1 MLTRSRSSRSDSEGS
16 TDASSPRRIKVPQDV
31 IDAFIDAGRGLSGEK
46 ESNER
51 EQRERQAPEQTDD
64 EDQREIPPG
73 HQHPDI
79 PVASAS
85 DLNPDG
91 TFGSTFVLADADRV
105 WVVSSNGSG
114 EPEHTEW
121 PTSSISDAD
130 VEMLVNKSVLFAVID
145 GKREEL
151 AHFSQSYQ
159 REFHQAARIIK
170 NLAEEGEPPDIQTR
184 DDELP
189 RYCEK
194 CGRVLPRPG
203 RPCPACMDRRQVLL
217 RLFGYLGP
225 HKKRVILLISL
236 LMISAGMETLPPY
249 LTKILI
255 DDVLQVDT
263 VDNIAWFDVSSLGWG
278 PVAWL
283 AIIVTLFLFSRLL
296 LLSMS
301 VFSGRQA
308 SWLGPHL
315 IGDLRRDLYHHIER
329 LSLNYFDQHSVGTLL
344 NRIMTDANRVQS
356 FLIGGVPRVAL
367 DILMLFMIGG
377 IMFSMNWQLTLA
389 VIVPLPFVMYFSKWF
404 WKHMR
409 SLFHRAW
416 GRRSRLHSLL
426 HDSLNGVRV
435 VKAFGQE
442 DWEIGKFDRGNE
454 DLLNSETHAE
464 QTWVTFHPFVRFFS
478 MIGVFIVWYMGGA
491 QVIGDMMT
499 LGTLM
504 AFFSYLGMFQRPLQ
518 MFTHVNQWVTRDLT
532 AAERLFDVLDTEP
545 DIEDEDSALE
555 LDDLRGEVRFED
567 VWFGYDPLRPVI
579 KGITMDIQP
588 GEMVGLVGRSGV
600 GKSTIINLICRFY
613 DPQKGRV
620 LIDGVDLRTIRQKSW
635 HQNLGIVP
643 QESFLFNGTIA
654 ENIAYANHDAGME
667 DIIRAAR
674 AANAHNFIMRFAD
687 GYDERVGNRGSR
699 LSGGERQRI
708 AIARAILHDPKVLI
722 LDEATSSLDTETEQQ
737 IQEALARLVRGRTV
751 FAIAHRLSTL
761 KNANRLL
768 VIDDGKLVEFGT
780 HDELLERDGTY
791 AALVRAQKEL
801 SSMHAVGG

>member
-1 MLTRSRSSRSDSEGS
+1 MMKRLTSSRSGSEEPNDG
-16 TDASSPRRIKVPQDV
+16 SSPHRIHVPQEV
-31 IDAFIDAGRGLSGEK
+31 IDAFIDAGGGVSVGGPDDERETIETALSGQG
-46 ESNER
+46 SGDY
-51 EQRERQAPEQTDD
+51 A
-64 EDQREIPPG
+64 DQ
-73 HQHPDI
+73 HV
-79 PVASAS
+79 PVAVAS
-85 DLNPDG
+85 DLSPDG
-91 TFGSTFVLADADRV
+91 TFGSTFLLADAERL
-105 WVVSSNGSG
+105 WVVNGKTG
-114 EPEHTEW
+114 NGDGTLDHTEW
-121 PTSSISDAD
+121 AVPQISDVE
-130 VEMLVNKSVLFAVID
+130 VEMLVNKSVLVAVVD
-145 GKREEL
+145 GKRQEL

-159 REFHQAARIIK
+159 RDFHQAARIIES
-170 NLAEEGEPPDIQTR
+170 LAEEGKPPDVEQR
-184 DDELP
+184 DEALP

-203 RPCPACMDRRQVLL
+203 RPCPACLNRRQVLV
-217 RLFGYLGP
+217 RLFSYLGP
-225 HKKRVILLISL
+225 HRKRVVVLISL

-255 DDVLQVDT
+255 DNVLT
-263 VDNIAWFDVSSLGWG
+263 VDEVTNIAWFDVTGLGWG

-301 VFSGRQA
+301 VLSGRQA

-315 IGDLRRDLYHHIER
+315 IGDLRRDLYHHMER
-329 LSLNYFDQHSVGTLL
+329 LSLNYFDKHSVGTLL
-344 NRIMTDANRVQS
+344 NRIMTDANRVQN
-356 FLIGGVPRVAL
+356 FLIGGIPQVAL
-367 DILMLFMIGG
+367 DILMLFMIGA
-377 IMFSMNWQLTLA
+377 IMLSLNWQLTLA
-389 VIVPLPFVMYFSKWF
+389 VLIPLPFVMYFSKWF
-404 WKHMR
+404 WKYMR

-416 GRRSRLHSLL
+416 GRRSRLHGLL

-442 DWEIGKFDRGNE
+442 DWEINKFDAQNE
-454 DLLNSETHAE
+454 DLLNAETRAE

-478 MIGVFIVWYMGGA
+478 MLGMFIVWYMGGA
-491 QVIGDMMT
+491 QVIGETMT

-504 AFFSYLGMFQRPLQ
+504 AFFSYLGMFWRPLQ
-518 MFTHVNQWVTRDLT
+518 MFTRLNQWVTRDLT

-545 DIEDEDSALE
+545 DIADESTAVE
-555 LDDLRGEVRFED
+555 LTDLKGEVRFED
-567 VWFGYDPLRPVI
+567 VVFGYDPLRPVI

-613 DPQKGRV
+613 DPQEGRI
-620 LIDGVDLRTIRQKSW
+620 LIDGEDMRNIRQKDW
-635 HQNLGIVP
+635 HRHLGIVP

-654 ENIAYANHDAGME
+654 ENIAYANQDARME
-667 DIIRAAR
+667 EIIRAAR
-674 AANAHNFIMRFAD
+674 AANAHNFIMRFPD

-737 IQEALARLVRGRTV
+737 IQEALARLVQGRTV

-768 VIDDGKLVEFGT
+768 VIDDGKLAEFGT